1 MSNIPSARNATGIMQ
16 GPVDPGSRGW
26 HAHVIAAMAPVPDM
40 TSMYVTRVGEG
51 RTAKAAAAGG
61 VTAKAA
67 AVGVS
72 LDHSYLGIP
81 LSLRPS
87 NGLLYLSCSDCASR
101 GVEGFHQ
108 DDASGRQRW
117 IIREVRDSPGEYN
130 IMVSGG
136 RAWCSDNSDGWYL
149 SAPATGRDVDLW
161 YRDDAS
167 GRQRWVFR
175 QVGNLDY
182 TLRLAGG
189 RADDAVFLGIE
200 GNGTRVKL
208 FDSDKAPRCHWRMEA
223 VGGGP
228 RPGPSTPLPPAI
240 VPVLTRM
247 TGLAEH
253 QIDVVQQLISLPE
266 NSTPQWHK
274 NYGFIEFLGD
284 GRGFTATIFGACSG
298 TGDLAMIFDELAAI
312 PGRSAACS
320 DLLKYHAV
328 LKRKRG
334 DDIAGIEPI
343 KTLIRALGDDA
354 SWKTAVWRVYSK
366 LYWRFAMDWAE
377 KKGACAGRPGPPLA
391 LAASRG
397 FMVDTAVNHG
407 ASKDSFMNIV
417 NRMNNKDTGDEIVWV
432 TSFADAREKML
443 KSGFQDLD
451 TSRTGD
457 RCRLWKDLVRRNT
470 ALSTPFQALAGYW
483 GKYTIQ

>member
-1 MSNIPSARNATGIMQ
+1 MQ
-16 GPVDPGSRGW
+16 GPVDQGSRSW
-26 HAHVIAAMAPVPDM
+26 HAHLSAVGPVALTTPVAVAAQSTFVAH
-40 TSMYVTRVGEG
+40 TVGKPKA
-51 RTAKAAAAGG
+51 TAG
-61 VTAKAA
+61 
-67 AVGVS
+67 VGVS
-72 LDHSYLGIP
+72 LDSSYIGIS
-81 LSLRPS
+81 LSLRPAS
-87 NGLLYLSCSDCASR
+87 SALYLSCSDCESR
-101 GVEGFHQ
+101 TVQGYHK

-117 IIREVRDSPGEYN
+117 LVRPVRDSPGEYN
-130 IMVSGG
+130 ILVSGG
-136 RAWCSDNSDGWYL
+136 RAWCSNSDGWYL
-149 SAPATGRDVDLW
+149 SAPAEGRDVDLW
-161 YRDDAS
+161 YRDDGS

-175 QVGNLDY
+175 QVGDSMY

-208 FDSDKAPRCHWRMEA
+208 FDSDKASRCQWQLSA

-228 RPGPSTPLPPAI
+228 RPGPSTPLPAEM

-312 PGRSAACS
+312 PRKSAACV

-334 DDIAGIEPI
+334 DDISGIEPI
-343 KTLIRALGDDA
+343 KKLIRGLGDDP

-366 LYWRFAMDWAE
+366 LYWRFAMDWAD
-377 KKGACAGRPGPPLA
+377 KRGAGANRPGPPLA

-397 FMVDTAVNHG
+397 FMVDTAINHG
-407 ASKDSFMNIV
+407 ANKDSFMDIV
-417 NRMNNKDTGDEIVWV
+417 DRMSNKNSLDELVWV

-443 KSGFQDLD
+443 KSGFGDLD

-457 RCRLWKDLVRRNT
+457 RCRLWKDLFRRNP
-470 ALSTPFQALAGYW
+470 ALATPFEALAGYW
-483 GKYTIQ
+483 GRYTIQ